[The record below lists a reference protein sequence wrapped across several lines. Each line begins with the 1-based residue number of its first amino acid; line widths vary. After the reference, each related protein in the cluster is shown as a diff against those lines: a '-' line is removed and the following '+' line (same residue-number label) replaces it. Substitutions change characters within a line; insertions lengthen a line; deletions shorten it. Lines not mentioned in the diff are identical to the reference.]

1 MQGRKFAVQLLDQTE
16 QAGSYSNLLLDHS
29 LHQVDMEQKEKNLCN
44 VLFYGVLTRRITLDA
59 ILKKY
64 SKKPVAKLD
73 PTVRN
78 ILHIGLYQLLY
89 LDHIPDRAAVD
100 ESVKLTKQC
109 RKASAS
115 GFVNAVLRSFLRDEK
130 QIPLPKQKK
139 QAISIQ
145 YAAPLWLVDLL
156 LKQYGETET
165 IAFLEN
171 ALQPAPLTI
180 RRNPLLATEE
190 QLLEALQEHQIQK
203 HPLVPDAC
211 AAPGGKTCTI
221 AESMQGTGQILAFE
235 LQPKRVPLITKAAE
249 RLHLSNVTAQQGD
262 ASVYNSALPQADRV
276 LCDVPCSGIGVIRRK
291 PEIRYKNPESF
302 ADLPA
307 IQAAILETAS
317 RYVKVGGTLLYST
330 CTIRQEENADVV
342 TAFLAKHSEFVPQPV
357 LPEWGGKWA
366 ESMVTLLP
374 SDCNSDGFFLAK
386 LQRVQ
391 EG

>member
-1 MQGRKFAVQLLDQTE
+1 M
-16 QAGSYSNLLLDHS
+16 
-29 LHQVDMEQKEKNLCN
+29 
-44 VLFYGVLTRRITLDA
+44 
-59 ILKKY
+59 
-64 SKKPVAKLD
+64 
-73 PTVRN
+73 
-78 ILHIGLYQLLY
+78 GLYQLLY

-203 HPLVPDAC
+203 HPLVPDAYFLK
-211 AAPGGKTCTI
+211 GKPP
-221 AESMQGTGQILAFE
+221 ES
-235 LQPKRVPLITKAAE
+235 
-249 RLHLSNVTAQQGD
+249 
-262 ASVYNSALPQADRV
+262 
-276 LCDVPCSGIGVIRRK
+276 SGISKGLV
-291 PEIRYKNPESF
+291 SCAGCCL
-302 ADLPA
+302 ADLLSGSWSKA
-307 IQAAILETAS
+307 GRNRTGCLCS
-317 RYVKVGGTLLYST
+317 SGRKNLYH
-330 CTIRQEENADVV
+330 CRVYAGNRADFSV
-342 TAFLAKHSEFVPQPV
+342 
-357 LPEWGGKWA
+357 
-366 ESMVTLLP
+366 
-374 SDCNSDGFFLAK
+374 
-386 LQRVQ
+386 
-391 EG
+391 

>member
-16 QAGSYSNLLLDHS
+16 QAGSYSNLLLDHA
-29 LHQVDMEQKEKNLCN
+29 LHQVEMEQKEKNLCT

-78 ILHIGLYQLLY
+78 ILHVGLYQLLY

-190 QLLEALQEHQIQK
+190 QLLEALQEHQIRHFKRAGFMCRMLPRRFAVGQLEQSRK
-203 HPLVPDAC
+203 KPCWMSVLLR
-211 AAPGGKTCTI
+211 
-221 AESMQGTGQILAFE
+221 AEK
-235 LQPKRVPLITKAAE
+235 PVPLQSICRE
-249 RLHLSNVTAQQGD
+249 QG
-262 ASVYNSALPQADRV
+262 R
-276 LCDVPCSGIGVIRRK
+276 
-291 PEIRYKNPESF
+291 F
-302 ADLPA
+302 
-307 IQAAILETAS
+307 
-317 RYVKVGGTLLYST
+317 
-330 CTIRQEENADVV
+330 
-342 TAFLAKHSEFVPQPV
+342 
-357 LPEWGGKWA
+357 
-366 ESMVTLLP
+366 
-374 SDCNSDGFFLAK
+374 
-386 LQRVQ
+386 
-391 EG
+391 

>member
-1 MQGRKFAVQLLDQTE
+1 MQDAASQICCRAVGAKPEETVLD
-16 QAGSYSNLLLDHS
+16 
-29 LHQVDMEQKEKNLCN
+29 V
-44 VLFYGVLTRRITLDA
+44 
-59 ILKKY
+59 
-64 SKKPVAKLD
+64 
-73 PTVRN
+73 
-78 ILHIGLYQLLY
+78 
-89 LDHIPDRAAVD
+89 
-100 ESVKLTKQC
+100 
-109 RKASAS
+109 
-115 GFVNAVLRSFLRDEK
+115 
-130 QIPLPKQKK
+130 
-139 QAISIQ
+139 
-145 YAAPLWLVDLL
+145 
-156 LKQYGETET
+156 
-165 IAFLEN
+165 
-171 ALQPAPLTI
+171 
-180 RRNPLLATEE
+180 
-190 QLLEALQEHQIQK
+190 
-203 HPLVPDAC
+203 C

-221 AESMQGTGQILAFE
+221 AEYMQGTGQILAFE

-249 RLHLSNVTAQQGD
+249 RLHLPNVTAQQGD

-342 TAFLAKHSEFVPQPV
+342 TAFLAKHSEFVPQPI
-357 LPEWGGKWA
+357 LPEWGGKCP